1 MLPAKL
7 KIFDLIR
14 QLQNHNLPEQK
25 ETKAATR
32 IQANFRGHKTRKEL
46 AGQGGREDEDDV
58 YPNDENDDCP
68 GKLRLG

>member
-1 MLPAKL
+1 M
-7 KIFDLIR
+7 
-14 QLQNHNLPEQK
+14 QK

-46 AGQGGREDEDDV
+46 AGQGGREDEEEV

-68 GKLRLG
+68 GELRLVWLIVTGKRDECVKMQKVS